1 MYLPV
6 LSRPETK
13 SPSSGTRIISFLT
26 NLRYH
31 YVHNIKPMSTI
42 VEKTLTVQ
50 VISISS
56 SLSSARPA
64 WSPNR
69 WRLCTCR
76 RHCRTSSPCSE
87 ARGASWEIS
96 SVFRRSE
103 GRNWLDG
110 FEVVQE
116 YFPDAVVG
124 KVFVAEAERYVIPAN
139 IYTTTATR
147 KSTFKFEFASFEEQV
162 RNTVGKY
169 LDAWT
174 EEQLS
179 SLGITTT
186 YDDWIVMENGFGW
199 HDKGFLTSTSQSR
212 SISSFW
218 EAG

>member
-1 MYLPV
+1 MV
-6 LSRPETK
+6 RSSRSHLSFK
-13 SPSSGTRIISFLT
+13 
-26 NLRYH
+26 
-31 YVHNIKPMSTI
+31 
-42 VEKTLTVQ
+42 KTLAVR

-64 WSPNR
+64 WAPNR

-87 ARGASWEIS
+87 ARGARWEIS

-116 YFPDAVVG
+116 CFPDAVVG
-124 KVFVAEAERYVIPAN
+124 KVFVAEAERYVIPAE
-139 IYTTTATR
+139 IYTTPTR
-147 KSTFKFEFASFEEQV
+147 KSTFEFEFASFEEQV
-162 RNTVGKY
+162 RNTVGTY
-169 LDAWT
+169 LDLLT
-174 EEQLS
+174 KEQPS

-199 HDKGFLTSTSQSR
+199 YDKGYLTSISQLH
-212 SISSFW
+212 SISSF
-218 EAG
+218 